1 MVRDLGYA
9 AVFIIAGKNITE
21 EFMMV
26 TLRLMAVLLLAG
38 MSAPVLSQA
47 YPSKPVRILVGYAPG
62 GGTDIMARAIGAKL
76 TDSLKQQFV
85 IENRPGANA
94 NIAAKL
100 AADVPADGYTILFMS
115 VAHIMSKPVYKNLGY
130 DIERDFTPITVVT
143 NVPNVLCLHPSLPV
157 KTVKELIAL
166 AKSKP
171 GALSY
176 ATSGVGSPEHFAGE
190 MFKMMSKTD
199 MLPIPYKGGAPL
211 AVDLVG
217 GQVMLAFNTAPPIMP
232 HIQSGRV
239 RAIAVTMDKRVGAL
253 PDVPTIAE
261 SGVPGYQMS
270 TWYGA
275 VIQTK
280 TPRDIVV
287 KLNQEMIKALS
298 LPDIK
303 ERMAGLGADVVGN
316 TMEEFAALIKVE
328 VAKYTKVAH
337 TAGIVADYS

>member
-1 MVRDLGYA
+1 M
-9 AVFIIAGKNITE
+9 I
-21 EFMMV
+21 V

-211 AVDLVG
+211 AIDLVG

-337 TAGIVADYS
+337 TAGIVAD

>member
-1 MVRDLGYA
+1 VRDLGYA
-9 AVFIIAGKNITE
+9 AVFTIAGKNITE

-26 TLRLMAVLLLAG
+26 TLRLTAVLLLAG

-337 TAGIVADYS
+337 TAGIVAD

>member
-1 MVRDLGYA
+1 MMRHTVRSIARLTA
-9 AVFIIAGKNITE
+9 A
-21 EFMMV
+21 
-26 TLRLMAVLLLAG
+26 LLLTG
-38 MSAPVLSQA
+38 APAPLLAQA
-47 YPSKPVRILVGYAPG
+47 YPAKPVRILVGYAPG
-62 GGTDIMARAIGAKL
+62 GGTDIMARVIGAKL
-76 TDSLKQQFV
+76 SDSLKQQFV

-100 AADVPADGYTILFMS
+100 AADAPADGYTLLFMS
-115 VAHIMSKPVYKNLGY
+115 VAHIMSKPVYKSLGY
-130 DIERDFTPITVVT
+130 DIERDFAPITVVT

-166 AKSKP
+166 ARSKP
-171 GALSY
+171 GALTY

-190 MFKMMSKTD
+190 MFKMMTGTD
-199 MLPIPYKGGAPL
+199 MLSIPYKGGGPL
-211 AVDLVG
+211 AIDLVG

-275 VIQTK
+275 VTPVK
-280 TPRDIVV
+280 TPREIVV
-287 KLNQEMIKALS
+287 KLNQEMLKALA
-298 LPDIK
+298 LPDVK

-316 TMEEFAALIKVE
+316 SMEDAAALIKLE
-328 VAKYTKVAH
+328 VAKYTKVAN
-337 TAGIVADYS
+337 AARISADQP

>member
-1 MVRDLGYA
+1 M
-9 AVFIIAGKNITE
+9 I
-21 EFMMV
+21 V

-47 YPSKPVRILVGYAPG
+47 YPSKPVRIIVGYAPG
-62 GGTDIMARAIGAKL
+62 GGTDIMARAVGAKVSE
-76 TDSLKQQFV
+76 SLKQQFV

-100 AADVPADGYTILFMS
+100 AADAPADGYTILFMS

-157 KTVKELIAL
+157 KNVKELIAL

-190 MFKMMSKTD
+190 MFKMMTKTD

-275 VIQTK
+275 VIQAK

-287 KLNQEMIKALS
+287 KLNQEMIKALA

-316 TMEEFAALIKVE
+316 TMDEAAALIKLE

-337 TAGIVADYS
+337 AAGIVAD

>member
-1 MVRDLGYA
+1 MGLPGLA
-9 AVFIIAGKNITE
+9 A
-21 EFMMV
+21 
-26 TLRLMAVLLLAG
+26 
-38 MSAPVLSQA
+38 SQA
-47 YPSKPVRILVGYAPG
+47 YPNKPVRMLVGYAPG
-62 GGTDIMARAIGAKL
+62 GGTDIMARAVGARL
-76 TDSLKQQFV
+76 SESLKQQFI

-100 AADVPADGYTILFMS
+100 AADAPADGYTILFMS

-130 DIERDFTPITVVT
+130 DIERDFVPITVVT

-166 AKSKP
+166 AKAKP
-171 GALSY
+171 GTLTY

-190 MFKMMSKTD
+190 MFKMMTSTD

-232 HIQSGRV
+232 HIQTGRV
-239 RAIAVTMDKRVGAL
+239 RAIAVTMDKRVAAL

-261 SGVPGYQMS
+261 SGVPGYSMS

-275 VIQTK
+275 VIQAK
-280 TPRDIVV
+280 TPREIVV
-287 KLNQEMIKALS
+287 RLNQEMIKALAVPEVKDR
-298 LPDIK
+298 L
-303 ERMAGLGADVVGN
+303 AGLGADVVGN
-316 TMEEFAALIKVE
+316 TPEEAAALIKLE
-328 VAKYTKVAH
+328 VAKYTKVANAAH
-337 TAGIVADYS
+337 ISADQP

>member
-1 MVRDLGYA
+1 M
-9 AVFIIAGKNITE
+9 K
-21 EFMMV
+21 V
-26 TLRLMAVLLLAG
+26 TLRPIAVLLLAG
-38 MSAPVLSQA
+38 ATAPGWAQG
-47 YPSKPVRILVGYAPG
+47 YPNKPVRILVGYAPG

-76 TDSLKQQFV
+76 TDTLKQQFV

-94 NIAAKL
+94 NIAAKV
-100 AADVPADGYTILFMS
+100 AADAPADGYTILFMS

-130 DIERDFTPITVVT
+130 DIERDFVPITVVT

-157 KTVKELIAL
+157 KNVKELIAL
-166 AKSKP
+166 AKAKP
-171 GALSY
+171 GTLTY

-190 MFKMMSKTD
+190 MFKMMTGTD

-253 PDVPTIAE
+253 PNVPTIAE

-275 VIQTK
+275 VIQAK
-280 TPRDIVV
+280 TPREIVV
-287 KLNQEMIKALS
+287 KLNQEMIKALA

-303 ERMAGLGADVVGN
+303 ERMAGLGAEVVGN
-316 TMEEFAALIKVE
+316 TPEEAAALIKLE
-328 VAKYTKVAH
+328 VAKYTKVANAAH
-337 TAGIVADYS
+337 ISAD

>member
-1 MVRDLGYA
+1 M
-9 AVFIIAGKNITE
+9 N
-21 EFMMV
+21 V
-26 TLRLMAVLLLAG
+26 TPRLCVVLLLACA
-38 MSAPVLSQA
+38 SAPVVAQG

-62 GGTDIMARAIGAKL
+62 GGTDIMARVISAKL
-76 TDSLKQQFV
+76 SDSLKQQFV
-85 IENRPGANA
+85 VENRPGANA
-94 NIAAKL
+94 NIAAKI
-100 AADVPADGYTILFMS
+100 AADAPADGYTILFMS

-166 AKSKP
+166 AKAKP
-171 GALSY
+171 GALTY

-190 MFKMMSKTD
+190 MFKMMTGTD
-199 MLPIPYKGGAPL
+199 MLSIPYKGGGPL
-211 AVDLVG
+211 AIDLVG

-239 RAIAVTMDKRVGAL
+239 RALAVTMDKRVGAL
-253 PDVPTIAE
+253 PYVPTIAE

-275 VIQTK
+275 VIQAK
-280 TPRDIVV
+280 TSREIVV
-287 KLNQEMIKALS
+287 KLNQEMIRALG
-298 LPDIK
+298 LPDVR

-316 TMEEFAALIKVE
+316 TMDEAAALIKLE
-328 VAKYTKVAH
+328 VAKYTKVANAAH
-337 TAGIVADYS
+337 ISADQP

>member
-1 MVRDLGYA
+1 MNL
-9 AVFIIAGKNITE
+9 
-21 EFMMV
+21 
-26 TLRLMAVLLLAG
+26 TLRLMAVVLLAG
-38 MSAPVLSQA
+38 VSAPVLSQA
-47 YPSKPVRILVGYAPG
+47 YPNKPVRILVGYAPG
-62 GGTDIMARAIGAKL
+62 GGTDIMARAIGAKVS
-76 TDSLKQQFV
+76 DSLKQQFV
-85 IENRPGANA
+85 IENRPGANG
-94 NIAAKL
+94 NIAAKV
-100 AADVPADGYTILFMS
+100 AADSPADGYTILFMS

-130 DIERDFTPITVVT
+130 DIERDFAPITVVT
-143 NVPNVLCLHPSLPV
+143 NVPNVLCVHPSLPV
-157 KTVKELIAL
+157 KNVKELIAL

-190 MFKMMSKTD
+190 MFKMMTKTD

-275 VIQTK
+275 VIQAK
-280 TPRDIVV
+280 TPREIVTR
-287 KLNQEMIKALS
+287 LNQEMLKALA

-316 TMEEFAALIKVE
+316 TPEEAAALIKLE
-328 VAKYTKVAH
+328 VAKYTKVANAAH
-337 TAGIVADYS
+337 IVAD

>member
-1 MVRDLGYA
+1 M
-9 AVFIIAGKNITE
+9 K
-21 EFMMV
+21 V
-26 TLRLMAVLLLAG
+26 TLRLIAVLLLACAA
-38 MSAPVLSQA
+38 APGWAQG
-47 YPSKPVRILVGYAPG
+47 YPNKPVRILVGYAPG

-76 TDSLKQQFV
+76 SDTLKQQCV

-94 NIAAKL
+94 NIAAKV
-100 AADVPADGYTILFMS
+100 AADAPADGYTILFMS

-130 DIERDFTPITVVT
+130 DIERDFVPITVVT

-157 KTVKELIAL
+157 KNVKELIAL

-171 GALSY
+171 GTLTY

-190 MFKMMSKTD
+190 MFKMMTGTD

-253 PDVPTIAE
+253 PNVPTIAE

-275 VIQTK
+275 VIQAK
-280 TPRDIVV
+280 TPREIVV
-287 KLNQEMIKALS
+287 KLNQEMIKALA

-316 TMEEFAALIKVE
+316 TPEEAAALIKLE
-328 VAKYTKVAH
+328 VAKYTKVAN
-337 TAGIVADYS
+337 TAHISAD

>member
-1 MVRDLGYA
+1 MHR
-9 AVFIIAGKNITE
+9 
-21 EFMMV
+21 
-26 TLRLMAVLLLAG
+26 TLRLTAVLLLTG
-38 MSAPVLSQA
+38 MSLPALSQG
-47 YPSKPVRILVGYAPG
+47 YPNKPVRILVGYAPG
-62 GGTDIMARAIGAKL
+62 GGTDIMARAIGAKVS
-76 TDSLKQQFV
+76 DSLKQQFV

-100 AADVPADGYTILFMS
+100 AADAPADGYTILFMS

-171 GALSY
+171 GVLSY

-190 MFKMMSKTD
+190 MFKMMTKTD
-199 MLPIPYKGGAPL
+199 MLAIPYKGGAPL

-217 GQVMLAFNTAPPIMP
+217 GQVMLAFNSAPPIMP

-275 VIQTK
+275 VIQAK
-280 TPRDIVV
+280 TPREIVG
-287 KLNQEMIKALS
+287 KLNQEMLKALA

-316 TMEEFAALIKVE
+316 TMEEAAALIKLE
-328 VAKYTKVAH
+328 VAKYTKVANAAH
-337 TAGIVADYS
+337 ISADQP

>member
-337 TAGIVADYS
+337 TAGIVAD

>member
-1 MVRDLGYA
+1 M
-9 AVFIIAGKNITE
+9 K
-21 EFMMV
+21 V
-26 TLRLMAVLLLAG
+26 TLRPIAVLLFTCAAVPG
-38 MSAPVLSQA
+38 WAQG
-47 YPSKPVRILVGYAPG
+47 YPNKPVRILVGYAPG

-76 TDSLKQQFV
+76 TDTLKQQFV

-94 NIAAKL
+94 NIAAKV
-100 AADVPADGYTILFMS
+100 AADAPADGYTILFMS

-130 DIERDFTPITVVT
+130 DIERDFVPITVVT

-157 KTVKELIAL
+157 KNVKELIAL
-166 AKSKP
+166 AKAKP
-171 GALSY
+171 GTLTY

-190 MFKMMSKTD
+190 MFKMMTGTD

-253 PDVPTIAE
+253 PNVPTIAE

-275 VIQTK
+275 VIQAK
-280 TPRDIVV
+280 TPREIVV
-287 KLNQEMIKALS
+287 KLNQEMIKALA

-316 TMEEFAALIKVE
+316 TPEEAAALIKLE
-328 VAKYTKVAH
+328 VAKYTKVANAAH
-337 TAGIVADYS
+337 ISAD

>member
-1 MVRDLGYA
+1 M
-9 AVFIIAGKNITE
+9 I
-21 EFMMV
+21 V

-100 AADVPADGYTILFMS
+100 AADAPADGYTILFIS

-337 TAGIVADYS
+337 TAGIVAD

>member
-1 MVRDLGYA
+1 M
-9 AVFIIAGKNITE
+9 K
-21 EFMMV
+21 V
-26 TLRLMAVLLLAG
+26 TLRPIAVLLLAG
-38 MSAPVLSQA
+38 AAAPGWAQG
-47 YPSKPVRILVGYAPG
+47 YPNKPVRILVGYAPG
-62 GGTDIMARAIGAKL
+62 GGTDIMARAIGVKL
-76 TDSLKQQFV
+76 TDTLKQQFV

-100 AADVPADGYTILFMS
+100 AADAPADGYTILFMS

-130 DIERDFTPITVVT
+130 DIERDFVPITVVT

-157 KTVKELIAL
+157 KNVKELIAL
-166 AKSKP
+166 AKAKP
-171 GALSY
+171 GTLTY

-190 MFKMMSKTD
+190 MFKMMTGTD

-253 PDVPTIAE
+253 PNVPTIAE

-275 VIQTK
+275 VIQAK
-280 TPRDIVV
+280 TPREIVV
-287 KLNQEMIKALS
+287 KLNQEMIKVLA

-303 ERMAGLGADVVGN
+303 ERMSGLGAEVVGN
-316 TMEEFAALIKVE
+316 TPEEAAALIKLE
-328 VAKYTKVAH
+328 VAKYTKVANAAH
-337 TAGIVADYS
+337 ISAD

>member
-1 MVRDLGYA
+1 M
-9 AVFIIAGKNITE
+9 K
-21 EFMMV
+21 V
-26 TLRLMAVLLLAG
+26 TLRVMAILLPVCA
-38 MSAPVLSQA
+38 SAPALAQG
-47 YPSKPVRILVGYAPG
+47 YPNKPVRILVGYAPG

-76 TDSLKQQFV
+76 SESLKQQFV
-85 IENRPGANA
+85 VENRPGANA
-94 NIAAKL
+94 NIAAKV
-100 AADVPADGYTILFMS
+100 AADAPADGYTILFMS

-130 DIERDFTPITVVT
+130 DIERDFAPITVVT

-171 GALSY
+171 GVLTY

-190 MFKMMSKTD
+190 MFKMMTGTD
-199 MLPIPYKGGAPL
+199 MLSIPYKGGGPL
-211 AVDLVG
+211 AIDLVG

-275 VIQTK
+275 VIQAK
-280 TPRDIVV
+280 TPREIVI
-287 KLNQEMIKALS
+287 KLNQEMIKALALS
-298 LPDIK
+298 DIK

-316 TMEEFAALIKVE
+316 TTEEAAALIKLE
-328 VAKYTKVAH
+328 VAKYTKVANAAH
-337 TAGIVADYS
+337 ISADAP

>member
-1 MVRDLGYA
+1 M
-9 AVFIIAGKNITE
+9 K
-21 EFMMV
+21 V
-26 TLRLMAVLLLAG
+26 TLRLIAVLLLACAA
-38 MSAPVLSQA
+38 APGWAQS
-47 YPSKPVRILVGYAPG
+47 YPNKPVRILVGYAPG

-76 TDSLKQQFV
+76 TDTLKQQFV

-94 NIAAKL
+94 NIAAKV
-100 AADVPADGYTILFMS
+100 AADAPADGYTILFMS

-130 DIERDFTPITVVT
+130 DIERDFVPITVVT

-157 KTVKELIAL
+157 KNVKELIAL
-166 AKSKP
+166 AKAKP
-171 GALSY
+171 GTLTY

-190 MFKMMSKTD
+190 MFKMMTGTD

-253 PDVPTIAE
+253 PNVPTIAE

-275 VIQTK
+275 VIQAK
-280 TPRDIVV
+280 TPREIVV
-287 KLNQEMIKALS
+287 KLNQEMIKALA

-316 TMEEFAALIKVE
+316 TPEEAAALIKLE
-328 VAKYTKVAH
+328 VAKYTKVANAAH
-337 TAGIVADYS
+337 ISAD

>member
-1 MVRDLGYA
+1 M
-9 AVFIIAGKNITE
+9 K
-21 EFMMV
+21 V
-26 TLRLMAVLLLAG
+26 TLRLLTVLLLACAA
-38 MSAPVLSQA
+38 APGWAQS
-47 YPSKPVRILVGYAPG
+47 YPNKPVRILVGYAPG
-62 GGTDIMARAIGAKL
+62 GGTDIMARAIGVKL
-76 TDSLKQQFV
+76 TDTLKQQFV

-100 AADVPADGYTILFMS
+100 AADAPADGYTILFMS

-130 DIERDFTPITVVT
+130 DIERDFVPITVVT

-157 KTVKELIAL
+157 KNVKELIAL
-166 AKSKP
+166 AKAKP
-171 GALSY
+171 GTLTY

-190 MFKMMSKTD
+190 MFKMMTGTD

-253 PDVPTIAE
+253 PNVPTIAE

-275 VIQTK
+275 VIQAK
-280 TPRDIVV
+280 TPREIVV
-287 KLNQEMIKALS
+287 KLNQEMIKALA

-316 TMEEFAALIKVE
+316 TPEEAAALIKLE
-328 VAKYTKVAH
+328 VAKYTKVANAAH
-337 TAGIVADYS
+337 ISAD

>member
-1 MVRDLGYA
+1 MHR
-9 AVFIIAGKNITE
+9 
-21 EFMMV
+21 
-26 TLRLMAVLLLAG
+26 TLRLTAVLLLTG
-38 MSAPVLSQA
+38 MSLPALSQG
-47 YPSKPVRILVGYAPG
+47 YPNKPVRILVGYAPG
-62 GGTDIMARAIGAKL
+62 GGTDIMARAIGAKVS
-76 TDSLKQQFV
+76 DSLKQQFV

-100 AADVPADGYTILFMS
+100 AADAPADGYTILFMS

-171 GALSY
+171 GVLSY

-190 MFKMMSKTD
+190 MFKMMTKTD
-199 MLPIPYKGGAPL
+199 MLAIPYKGGAPL

-217 GQVMLAFNTAPPIMP
+217 GQVMLAFNSAPPIMP

-253 PDVPTIAE
+253 PDVPTIAD

-275 VIQTK
+275 VIQAK
-280 TPRDIVV
+280 TPREIVG
-287 KLNQEMIKALS
+287 KLNQEMLKALA

-316 TMEEFAALIKVE
+316 TMEEAAALIKLE
-328 VAKYTKVAH
+328 VAKYTKVANAAH
-337 TAGIVADYS
+337 ISADQP

>member
-1 MVRDLGYA
+1 MNL
-9 AVFIIAGKNITE
+9 
-21 EFMMV
+21 
-26 TLRLMAVLLLAG
+26 TLRLMAVVLLAG
-38 MSAPVLSQA
+38 VSAPVLSQA
-47 YPSKPVRILVGYAPG
+47 YPNKPVRILVGYAPG
-62 GGTDIMARAIGAKL
+62 GGTDIMARAIGAKVS
-76 TDSLKQQFV
+76 DSLKQQFV
-85 IENRPGANA
+85 IENRPGANG
-94 NIAAKL
+94 NIAAKV
-100 AADVPADGYTILFMS
+100 AADSPADGYTILFMS

-130 DIERDFTPITVVT
+130 DIERDFVPITVVT
-143 NVPNVLCLHPSLPV
+143 NVPNVLCVHPSLPV

-190 MFKMMSKTD
+190 MFKMMTKTD

-239 RAIAVTMDKRVGAL
+239 RAIAVTMDKRVAAL

-275 VIQTK
+275 VIQAK
-280 TPRDIVV
+280 TPREIVTR
-287 KLNQEMIKALS
+287 LNQEMLKALA

-316 TMEEFAALIKVE
+316 TPEEAAALIKLE
-328 VAKYTKVAH
+328 VAKYTKVANAAH
-337 TAGIVADYS
+337 IVAD

>member
-1 MVRDLGYA
+1 M
-9 AVFIIAGKNITE
+9 
-21 EFMMV
+21 
-26 TLRLMAVLLLAG
+26 
-38 MSAPVLSQA
+38 
-47 YPSKPVRILVGYAPG
+47 LVGYAPG
-62 GGTDIMARAIGAKL
+62 GGTDIMARAVGARL
-76 TDSLKQQFV
+76 SESLKQQFI

-100 AADVPADGYTILFMS
+100 AADAPADGYTILFMS

-130 DIERDFTPITVVT
+130 DIERDFVPITVVT

-166 AKSKP
+166 AKAKP
-171 GALSY
+171 GTLTY

-190 MFKMMSKTD
+190 MFKMMTSTD

-232 HIQSGRV
+232 HIQTGRV
-239 RAIAVTMDKRVGAL
+239 RAIAVTMDKRVAAL

-261 SGVPGYQMS
+261 SGVPGYSMS

-275 VIQTK
+275 VIQAK
-280 TPRDIVV
+280 TPREIVV
-287 KLNQEMIKALS
+287 RLNQEMIKALAVPEVKDR
-298 LPDIK
+298 L
-303 ERMAGLGADVVGN
+303 AGLGADVVGN
-316 TMEEFAALIKVE
+316 TPEEAAALIKLE
-328 VAKYTKVAH
+328 VAKYTKVANAAH
-337 TAGIVADYS
+337 ISADQP

>member
-1 MVRDLGYA
+1 
-9 AVFIIAGKNITE
+9 
-21 EFMMV
+21 MMV

-100 AADVPADGYTILFMS
+100 AADAPADGYTILFMS

-190 MFKMMSKTD
+190 MFKMMTKTD

-275 VIQTK
+275 VIQAK

-287 KLNQEMIKALS
+287 KLNQEMIKALA

-337 TAGIVADYS
+337 TAGIVAD

>member
-1 MVRDLGYA
+1 MKVS
-9 AVFIIAGKNITE
+9 
-21 EFMMV
+21 
-26 TLRLMAVLLLAG
+26 LRPIAVLLLAG
-38 MSAPVLSQA
+38 AAAPGWAQG
-47 YPSKPVRILVGYAPG
+47 YPNKPVRILVGYAPG

-76 TDSLKQQFV
+76 TDTLKQQFV

-94 NIAAKL
+94 NIAAKV
-100 AADVPADGYTILFMS
+100 AADAPADGYTILFMS

-130 DIERDFTPITVVT
+130 DIERDFVPITVVT

-157 KTVKELIAL
+157 KNVKELIAL
-166 AKSKP
+166 AKAKP
-171 GALSY
+171 GTLTY

-190 MFKMMSKTD
+190 MFKMMTGTD

-253 PDVPTIAE
+253 PNVPTIAE

-275 VIQTK
+275 VIQAK
-280 TPRDIVV
+280 TPREIVV
-287 KLNQEMIKALS
+287 KLNQEMIKALA

-303 ERMAGLGADVVGN
+303 ERMAGLGAEVVGN
-316 TMEEFAALIKVE
+316 TPEEAAALIKLE
-328 VAKYTKVAH
+328 VAKYTKVANAAH
-337 TAGIVADYS
+337 ISAD

>member
-1 MVRDLGYA
+1 MNDSLHRV
-9 AVFIIAGKNITE
+9 AV
-21 EFMMV
+21 M
-26 TLRLMAVLLLAG
+26 LLACACTPAFAQ
-38 MSAPVLSQA
+38 S
-47 YPSKPVRILVGYAPG
+47 YPGKPVRILVGYAPG
-62 GGTDIMARAIGAKL
+62 GGTDIMARAVGAKL
-76 TDSLKQQFV
+76 SDSMKQQFI

-100 AADVPADGYTILFMS
+100 AAEAPADGYTILFMS

-130 DIERDFTPITVVT
+130 DIERDFAPITVVT

-157 KTVKELIAL
+157 KNVKELIAL

-171 GALSY
+171 GALTY
-176 ATSGVGSPEHFAGE
+176 ATSGIGSPEHFAGE
-190 MFKMMSKTD
+190 MFKMMTGTD
-199 MLPIPYKGGAPL
+199 MLSIPYKGGGPL
-211 AVDLVG
+211 AIDLVG

-239 RAIAVTMDKRVGAL
+239 RALAVTMDKRVGAL

-275 VIQTK
+275 VIQAK
-280 TPRDIVV
+280 TPREIVV
-287 KLNQEMIKALS
+287 KLNQEMIKALA
-298 LPDIK
+298 LPEIK

-316 TMEEFAALIKVE
+316 SMEEMAALIKLE
-328 VAKYTKVAH
+328 VAKYTKVAN
-337 TAGIVADYS
+337 VAHISADQP

>member
-1 MVRDLGYA
+1 MNL
-9 AVFIIAGKNITE
+9 
-21 EFMMV
+21 
-26 TLRLMAVLLLAG
+26 TLRLMAVVLLAG
-38 MSAPVLSQA
+38 VSAPVLSQA
-47 YPSKPVRILVGYAPG
+47 YPNKPVRILVGYAPG
-62 GGTDIMARAIGAKL
+62 GGTDIMARAIGAKVS
-76 TDSLKQQFV
+76 DSLKQQFV
-85 IENRPGANA
+85 IENRPGANG
-94 NIAAKL
+94 NIAAKV
-100 AADVPADGYTILFMS
+100 AADSPADGYTILFMS

-130 DIERDFTPITVVT
+130 DIERDFVPITVVT
-143 NVPNVLCLHPSLPV
+143 NVPNVLCVHPSLPV
-157 KTVKELIAL
+157 KNVKELIAL

-190 MFKMMSKTD
+190 MFKMMTKTD

-239 RAIAVTMDKRVGAL
+239 RAIAVTMDKRVAAL

-275 VIQTK
+275 VIQAK
-280 TPRDIVV
+280 TPREIVTR
-287 KLNQEMIKALS
+287 LNQEMLKALA

-316 TMEEFAALIKVE
+316 TPEEAAALIKLE
-328 VAKYTKVAH
+328 VAKYTKVANAAH
-337 TAGIVADYS
+337 IVAD

>member
-100 AADVPADGYTILFMS
+100 AADAPADGYTILFMS

-337 TAGIVADYS
+337 TAGIVAD

>member
-1 MVRDLGYA
+1 MNRS
-9 AVFIIAGKNITE
+9 
-21 EFMMV
+21 
-26 TLRLMAVLLLAG
+26 LRLMAACLLAG
-38 MSAPVLSQA
+38 AAASASAQG
-47 YPSKPVRILVGYAPG
+47 YPNKPVRILVGYAPG

-76 TDSLKQQFV
+76 SDSLKQQFV

-100 AADVPADGYTILFMS
+100 AADAPADGYTLLFMS

-130 DIERDFTPITVVT
+130 DIERDFAPITVVT

-166 AKSKP
+166 ARAKP
-171 GALSY
+171 GSLTY

-190 MFKMMSKTD
+190 MFKMMTQTD

-239 RAIAVTMDKRVGAL
+239 RAIAVTMDKRVAAL

-261 SGVPGYQMS
+261 SGVPGYSMS

-275 VIQTK
+275 VIQVK

-287 KLNQEMIKALS
+287 RLNQEMLKALA
-298 LPDIK
+298 LPDVRD
-303 ERMAGLGADVVGN
+303 RMAGLGADVVGN
-316 TMEEFAALIKVE
+316 TPEEAAALIKLE
-328 VAKYTKVAH
+328 VDKYTKVAN
-337 TAGIVADYS
+337 AARISADQP

>member
-1 MVRDLGYA
+1 MIGLSRWISV
-9 AVFIIAGKNITE
+9 
-21 EFMMV
+21 V
-26 TLRLMAVLLLAG
+26 TLAG
-38 MSAPVLSQA
+38 MSAAALAQA
-47 YPSKPVRILVGYAPG
+47 YPNKPVRILVGYVPG
-62 GGTDIMARAIGAKL
+62 GGTDIMARAVGAKL
-76 TDSLKQQFV
+76 SESLKQQFV

-94 NIAAKL
+94 NIAAKV
-100 AADVPADGYTILFMS
+100 AADAPADGYTILFMS

-130 DIERDFTPITVVT
+130 DIERDFAPITVVT
-143 NVPNVLCLHPSLPV
+143 NVANVLCLHPSLPV

-166 AKSKP
+166 AKAKP
-171 GALSY
+171 GTLTY

-190 MFKMMSKTD
+190 MFKMMTRTD
-199 MLPIPYKGGAPL
+199 MLAIPYKGGGPL
-211 AVDLVG
+211 AIDLVG

-253 PDVPTIAE
+253 PDVPTIVE

-275 VIQTK
+275 VIQAK

-287 KLNQEMIKALS
+287 TLNREMLKALA
-298 LPDIK
+298 LPDVK

-316 TMEEFAALIKVE
+316 SMEETGALIKLE
-328 VAKYTKVAH
+328 VAKYTKVANAAH
-337 TAGIVADYS
+337 ISADQP

>member
-1 MVRDLGYA
+1 MTRIPLGRALMLSALSVLPA
-9 AVFIIAGKNITE
+9 AA
-21 EFMMV
+21 
-26 TLRLMAVLLLAG
+26 LAQ
-38 MSAPVLSQA
+38 SYPV
-47 YPSKPVRILVGYAPG
+47 KPVRILVGFAPG
-62 GGTDIMARAIGAKL
+62 GGTDIMARVVAAKL
-76 TDSLKQQFV
+76 GESMKQQFV

-100 AADVPADGYTILFMS
+100 AADAPADGYTILFMS

-130 DIERDFTPITVVT
+130 DIERDFVPITVVT

-157 KTVKELIAL
+157 KNVKELIAL
-166 AKSKP
+166 AKAKP
-171 GALSY
+171 GTLTY

-190 MFKMMSKTD
+190 MFKMMTGTD

-253 PDVPTIAE
+253 PNVPTIAE

-275 VIQTK
+275 VIQAK
-280 TPRDIVV
+280 TPREIVV
-287 KLNQEMIKALS
+287 KLNQEMIKALA

-316 TMEEFAALIKVE
+316 TPEEAAALIKLE
-328 VAKYTKVAH
+328 VAKYTKVANAAH
-337 TAGIVADYS
+337 ISAD

>member
-1 MVRDLGYA
+1 M
-9 AVFIIAGKNITE
+9 K
-21 EFMMV
+21 V
-26 TLRLMAVLLLAG
+26 TLRLIAVLLLAG
-38 MSAPVLSQA
+38 AAAPGWAQG
-47 YPSKPVRILVGYAPG
+47 YPNKPVRILVGYAPG

-76 TDSLKQQFV
+76 TDTLKQQFV

-94 NIAAKL
+94 NIAAKV
-100 AADVPADGYTILFMS
+100 AADAPADGYTILFMS

-130 DIERDFTPITVVT
+130 DIERDFVPITVVT

-157 KTVKELIAL
+157 KNVKELIAL
-166 AKSKP
+166 AKAKP
-171 GALSY
+171 GTLTY

-190 MFKMMSKTD
+190 MFKMMTGTD

-253 PDVPTIAE
+253 PNVPTIAE

-275 VIQTK
+275 VIQAK
-280 TPRDIVV
+280 TPREIVV
-287 KLNQEMIKALS
+287 KLNQEMIKALA

-303 ERMAGLGADVVGN
+303 ERMAGLGAEVVGN
-316 TMEEFAALIKVE
+316 TPEEAAALIKLE
-328 VAKYTKVAH
+328 VAKYTKVANAAH
-337 TAGIVADYS
+337 ISAD

>member
-1 MVRDLGYA
+1 MNRS
-9 AVFIIAGKNITE
+9 
-21 EFMMV
+21 
-26 TLRLMAVLLLAG
+26 LRLMAACLLAG
-38 MSAPVLSQA
+38 AAASASAQG
-47 YPSKPVRILVGYAPG
+47 YPNKPVRILVGYAPG

-76 TDSLKQQFV
+76 SDSLKQQFV

-100 AADVPADGYTILFMS
+100 AADAPADGYTLLFMS

-130 DIERDFTPITVVT
+130 DIERDFAPITVVT

-166 AKSKP
+166 ARAKP
-171 GALSY
+171 GSLTY

-190 MFKMMSKTD
+190 MFKMMTQTD

-239 RAIAVTMDKRVGAL
+239 RAIAVTMDKRVAAL

-261 SGVPGYQMS
+261 SGVPGYSMS

-275 VIQTK
+275 VIQVK

-287 KLNQEMIKALS
+287 RLNQEMLKALA
-298 LPDIK
+298 LPDVR

-316 TMEEFAALIKVE
+316 TPEEAAALIKLEVE
-328 VAKYTKVAH
+328 KYTKVAN
-337 TAGIVADYS
+337 AARISADQP